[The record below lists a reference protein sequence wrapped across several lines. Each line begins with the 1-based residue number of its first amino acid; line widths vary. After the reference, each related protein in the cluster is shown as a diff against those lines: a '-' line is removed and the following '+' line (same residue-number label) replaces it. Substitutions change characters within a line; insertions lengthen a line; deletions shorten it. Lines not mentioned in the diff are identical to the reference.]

1 MTDSTFNTHSE
12 LDEFFGPRK
21 WDLTEEPA
29 ARPLG
34 IVVGGSLSK
43 GLEVKLDR
51 ETPIETTAVG
61 RYVVIEGQGRRFFSM
76 VTDVQ
81 LDATDPRLAKTAPDM
96 SDDFMR
102 EIMIGTSTFG
112 LLHVS
117 PMLVLE
123 DGATEPKPVK
133 TVPGHFARVV
143 EATPDDVNKIFG
155 EESEPGYFHVG
166 EPLDMDGI
174 RIYLNL
180 KRFVERSSGVFGKS
194 GTGKTFLTRML
205 LAGIV
210 KENVAVNL
218 IFDMHNEYG
227 WKSQNE
233 ARSEVKG
240 LRQLFPSGKVAVV
253 TLDPESSRRRD
264 SKVDFDVAIGYDQL
278 EPEDVEML
286 QGLMGLSDV
295 QVGAL
300 YSIRRKL
307 GKNWIVRLLDDE
319 LPEEMQQM
327 VEAGQIHEGTLGAIQ
342 RKLSMFQ
349 RFGFLRPHAQDN
361 VVEKLLDHLNQGTHV
376 VLEFGRY
383 GSSLEA
389 YLLVANYLTRRI
401 HHAYVERKEAA
412 QGGGRQRLLGLLE
425 RGFQVRGP
433 GGRQARRLP
442 RDFDGPAE
450 VQQRLRSAFLPVGD
464 LEGQRQEHRA
474 LELRSQVAEPGLEAG
489 GALAHVAEPPL
500 GRQPERGIRSA
511 QDGSRHAQKTRRAAG
526 RIGFNAEKPQSRKE
540 AVAREHRGLDGR
552 EAAALREKRGAYQQA
567 QERVPPR
574 GMVEINHQGSLRR
587 RKGRCRP
594 KKPHGVEMAGHIP
607 ARVSG
612 EPSE

>member
-1 MTDSTFNTHSE
+1 MTDTSLPVPHSE
-12 LDEFFGPRK
+12 LDDFFGPRK
-21 WDLTEEPA
+21 WDMPA
-29 ARPLG
+29 DETTARPLG

-61 RYVVIEGQGRRFFSM
+61 RYVVIEGQGRKFFSM

-96 SDDFMR
+96 TDDFMR
-102 EIMIGTSTFG
+102 EIIIGTSTFG
-112 LLHVS
+112 MLHVS
-117 PMLVLE
+117 PMLVL
-123 DGATEPKPVK
+123 DDDALEPKPVK

-155 EESEPGYFHVG
+155 EESTPGFFHVG

-227 WKSQNE
+227 WKSQDE
-233 ARSEVKG
+233 SKAEVKG

-253 TLDPESSRRRD
+253 TLDPDSSRRRG
-264 SKVDFDVAIGYDQL
+264 SRVDFDVTIGYDQL

-307 GKNWIVRLLDDE
+307 GKNWIARLLDDQ

-349 RFGFLRPHAQDN
+349 RFGFLRPYAPDN
-361 VVEKLLDHLNQGTHV
+361 VVEKLLGHINQGTHV

-389 YLLVANYLTRRI
+389 YLLVANFLTRRI

-412 QGGGRQRLLGLLE
+412 QGGGRDEPKPLVITIEEAHKFLDPAIASQTIFGTIARELRKYNVTLLIVDQRPSGIDPEVMSQIGTRVTCLLDDESDIRAVFSGVSGGAEL
-425 RGFQVRGP
+425 RQVLARLDT
-433 GGRQARRLP
+433 RQQALILGHAVPMPVVIRT
-442 RDFDGPAE
+442 RDTTTADYYSTLGYKE
-450 VQQRLRSAFLPVGD
+450 GD
-464 LEGQRQEHRA
+464 DLQSQLQKNKRA
-474 LELRSQVAEPGLEAG
+474 LGRDDSGLG
-489 GALAHVAEPPL
+489 
-500 GRQPERGIRSA
+500 
-511 QDGSRHAQKTRRAAG
+511 
-526 RIGFNAEKPQSRKE
+526 
-540 AVAREHRGLDGR
+540 
-552 EAAALREKRGAYQQA
+552 
-567 QERVPPR
+567 
-574 GMVEINHQGSLRR
+574 
-587 RKGRCRP
+587 
-594 KKPHGVEMAGHIP
+594 
-607 ARVSG
+607 
-612 EPSE
+612 

>member
-1 MTDSTFNTHSE
+1 MTDSTPPIPQSE

-21 WDLTEEPA
+21 WDMTDEPA

-51 ETPIETTAVG
+51 ETPIEATAVG

-81 LDATDPRLAKTAPDM
+81 LDATDPRLAKSAPDM
-96 SDDFMR
+96 TDDFMR
-102 EIMIGTSTFG
+102 EVMIGTSTFG

-123 DGATEPKPVK
+123 DGADEPKPVK

-143 EATPDDVNKIFG
+143 EATRDDVNKIFG

-227 WKSQNE
+227 WKSQAE
-233 ARSEVKG
+233 SKTEVKG
-240 LRQLFPSGKVAVV
+240 LRQLFPSSKVAVV
-253 TLDPESSRRRD
+253 TLDPDSSRRRD
-264 SKVDFDVAIGYDQL
+264 SKADFDVTIGYDQL

-307 GKNWIVRLLDDE
+307 GKNWIARLLDDE

-327 VEAGQIHEGTLGAIQ
+327 VEANQIHEGTLGAIQ

-349 RFGFLRPHAQDN
+349 RFGFLRPKAEGN
-361 VVEKLLDHLNQGTHV
+361 VVEKLLDHINQGTHV

-383 GSSLEA
+383 GNSLEA

-412 QGGGRQRLLGLLE
+412 QGGGRDEPKPLVITIEEAHKFLDPAIASQTIFGTI
-425 RGFQVRGP
+425 
-433 GGRQARRLP
+433 AR
-442 RDFDGPAE
+442 
-450 VQQRLRSAFLPVGD
+450 
-464 LEGQRQEHRA
+464 
-474 LELRSQVAEPGLEAG
+474 ELRKYNVTLLIVDQRPSGIDPEVMSQIGTRVTCLLDDESDIRAVFSGVSG
-489 GALAHVAEPPL
+489 GAELRQVLARLDTRQQALILGHAVPMPVVIRTRDTTTADYYATLGYKEGDDLQAQLQKNKRTL
-500 GRQPERGIRSA
+500 GRDDS
-511 QDGSRHAQKTRRAAG
+511 
-526 RIGFNAEKPQSRKE
+526 
-540 AVAREHRGLDGR
+540 GLG
-552 EAAALREKRGAYQQA
+552 
-567 QERVPPR
+567 
-574 GMVEINHQGSLRR
+574 
-587 RKGRCRP
+587 
-594 KKPHGVEMAGHIP
+594 
-607 ARVSG
+607 
-612 EPSE
+612 

>member
-1 MTDSTFNTHSE
+1 MTDSTLPVPHSE
-12 LDEFFGPRK
+12 LDDFFGPRK
-21 WDLTEEPA
+21 WDVPDEPT

-61 RYVVIEGQGRRFFSM
+61 RYVVIEGQGRKFFSM

-81 LDATDPRLAKTAPDM
+81 LDATDPRLAKSAPDM

-112 LLHVS
+112 MLHVS
-117 PMLVLE
+117 PMLMLE
-123 DGATEPKPVK
+123 EGTTEPKPVK
-133 TVPGHFARVV
+133 TVPGHFAKVV
-143 EATPDDVNKIFG
+143 EATSEDVNQIFG
-155 EESEPGYFHVG
+155 EGGTPGFFHVG

-218 IFDMHNEYG
+218 VFDMHNEYG
-227 WKSQNE
+227 WKSQDE
-233 ARSEVKG
+233 TRSEVKG

-253 TLDPESSRRRD
+253 TLDPDSSRRRG
-264 SKVDFDVAIGYDQL
+264 SRVDFDVTIGYDQL

-307 GKNWIVRLLDDE
+307 GKNWIARLLDDE
-319 LPEEMQQM
+319 LPQEMQQM

-349 RFGFLRPHAQDN
+349 RFGFLRPYVQDN
-361 VVEKLLDHLNQGTHV
+361 VVEKLLGHINQGTHV

-389 YLLVANYLTRRI
+389 YLLVANFLTRRI

-412 QGGGRQRLLGLLE
+412 QGGGRDEPKPLVITIEEAHKFLDPAIAAQTIFGTIARELRKYNVTLLIVDQRPSGIDPEVMSQIGTRVTCLLDDESDIRAVFSGVSGGAEL
-425 RGFQVRGP
+425 RQVLARLDTKQ
-433 GGRQARRLP
+433 QALILGHAVPMPVVIRT
-442 RDFDGPAE
+442 RDTTTADYYSTLGYKE
-450 VQQRLRSAFLPVGD
+450 GD
-464 LEGQRQEHRA
+464 DLQSQLQKNKRA
-474 LELRSQVAEPGLEAG
+474 LGRDDSGLG
-489 GALAHVAEPPL
+489 
-500 GRQPERGIRSA
+500 
-511 QDGSRHAQKTRRAAG
+511 
-526 RIGFNAEKPQSRKE
+526 
-540 AVAREHRGLDGR
+540 
-552 EAAALREKRGAYQQA
+552 
-567 QERVPPR
+567 
-574 GMVEINHQGSLRR
+574 
-587 RKGRCRP
+587 
-594 KKPHGVEMAGHIP
+594 
-607 ARVSG
+607 
-612 EPSE
+612 

>member
-1 MTDSTFNTHSE
+1 M
-12 LDEFFGPRK
+12 
-21 WDLTEEPA
+21 
-29 ARPLG
+29 
-34 IVVGGSLSK
+34 
-43 GLEVKLDR
+43 
-51 ETPIETTAVG
+51 
-61 RYVVIEGQGRRFFSM
+61 IEGQGRKFFSM

-117 PMLVLE
+117 PMLVL
-123 DGATEPKPVK
+123 DDDALEPKPVK

-143 EATPDDVNKIFG
+143 EATSEDVNKIFG
-155 EESEPGYFHVG
+155 EEGTPGYFHVG

-205 LAGIV
+205 LAGII

-218 IFDMHNEYG
+218 VFDMHNEYG
-227 WKSQNE
+227 WKSQDE
-233 ARSEVKG
+233 GRFEVKG

-253 TLDPESSRRRD
+253 TLDPDSSRRRG
-264 SKVDFDVAIGYDQL
+264 SKVDFDVTIGYDQL

-286 QGLMGLSDV
+286 QGLLGLSDV

-307 GKNWIVRLLDDE
+307 GKNWIARLLDDQ

-327 VEAGQIHEGTLGAIQ
+327 IEAGQIHEGTLGAIQ

-349 RFGFLRPHAQDN
+349 RFGFLRPYAPDN
-361 VVEKLLDHLNQGTHV
+361 VVEKLLGHINQGTHV

-389 YLLVANYLTRRI
+389 YLLVANFLTRRI

-412 QGGGRQRLLGLLE
+412 QGGGRDEPKPLVITIEEAHKFLDPAIASQTIFGTIARELRKYNVTLLIVDQRPSGIDPEVMSQIGTRVTCLLDDESDIRAVFSGVSGGAELRQVLARLDTRQQALILGHAVPMPVVIRTRDTTTADYYATLGYTEGDDLQKKFE
-425 RGFQVRGP
+425 RNK
-433 GGRQARRLP
+433 
-442 RDFDGPAE
+442 
-450 VQQRLRSAFLPVGD
+450 
-464 LEGQRQEHRA
+464 RA
-474 LELRSQVAEPGLEAG
+474 LGRDDSGLG
-489 GALAHVAEPPL
+489 
-500 GRQPERGIRSA
+500 
-511 QDGSRHAQKTRRAAG
+511 
-526 RIGFNAEKPQSRKE
+526 
-540 AVAREHRGLDGR
+540 
-552 EAAALREKRGAYQQA
+552 
-567 QERVPPR
+567 
-574 GMVEINHQGSLRR
+574 
-587 RKGRCRP
+587 
-594 KKPHGVEMAGHIP
+594 
-607 ARVSG
+607 
-612 EPSE
+612 

>member
-1 MTDSTFNTHSE
+1 MTDSTLPIPHSE
-12 LDEFFGPRK
+12 LDDFFGPRK
-21 WDLTEEPA
+21 WDQTPDEST

-51 ETPIETTAVG
+51 AASIEDTAVG
-61 RYVVIEGQGRRFFSM
+61 RYVVIEGQARKFFSM
-76 VTDVQ
+76 ITDVQ

-96 SDDFMR
+96 SDDFIR
-102 EIMIGTSTFG
+102 DVMIGTSTFG

-143 EATPDDVNKIFG
+143 EATSDDVNKIFG
-155 EESEPGYFHVG
+155 DGGTPGYFHVG

-205 LAGIV
+205 LAGII

-218 IFDMHNEYG
+218 VFDMHNEYG
-227 WKSQNE
+227 WKSQDE
-233 ARSEVKG
+233 SKFEVKG

-253 TLDPESSRRRD
+253 TLDPDSSRRRG

-307 GKNWIVRLLDDE
+307 GKHWIARLLDDAQGV
-319 LPEEMQQM
+319 PQEMQDM
-327 VEAGQIHEGTLGAIQ
+327 IDAGQIHEGTLGAIQ

-349 RFGFLRPHAQDN
+349 RFGFLRPVVQDN
-361 VVEKLLDHLNQGTHV
+361 VIEKLLGYINQGTHV

-389 YLLVANYLTRRI
+389 YLLVANFLTRRI

-412 QGGGRQRLLGLLE
+412 QGGGRDEPKPLVITIEEAHKFLDPVIASQTIFGTIARELLKYNVTLLIVDQRPIGIDPEVMSQIGTRVTCLLDDESDIRAVFSGVSGGAEL
-425 RGFQVRGP
+425 RQVLARLDTQ
-433 GGRQARRLP
+433 RQALILGHAVPMPVVIRT
-442 RDFDGPAE
+442 RDTTTSDYYAALGYTE
-450 VQQRLRSAFLPVGD
+450 GD
-464 LEGQRQEHRA
+464 DLQKKFERNKRA
-474 LELRSQVAEPGLEAG
+474 LGRDG
-489 GALAHVAEPPL
+489 G
-500 GRQPERGIRSA
+500 
-511 QDGSRHAQKTRRAAG
+511 
-526 RIGFNAEKPQSRKE
+526 
-540 AVAREHRGLDGR
+540 GLD
-552 EAAALREKRGAYQQA
+552 
-567 QERVPPR
+567 
-574 GMVEINHQGSLRR
+574 
-587 RKGRCRP
+587 
-594 KKPHGVEMAGHIP
+594 
-607 ARVSG
+607 
-612 EPSE
+612 